1 MKLQISLIY
10 VSLPQESRVSKMLH
24 RNTIFTLLSDSRRL
38 CLTYTHMQDRPVLM
52 DLDHSSRTCVEN
64 RNLLFQT
71 HRNTKIAYLQFSGI
85 V

>member
-10 VSLPQESRVSKMLH
+10 VSLPQESLKCCIVTQS
-24 RNTIFTLLSDSRRL
+24 TLLSDSRRL

-52 DLDHSSRTCVEN
+52 DLDHSSRTCVDN